1 MYFYEYRHIYY
12 VIIPVM
18 NGSGGRRCLGYVRV
32 HQRDVSVYSLW
43 EGGEM
48 GVLPVFVLYHCYDG
62 EEVMYTMYLD
72 DERGQVVLS
81 HQSSYIYWY
90 CTVTQ

>member
-1 MYFYEYRHIYY
+1 MGREE
-12 VIIPVM
+12 
-18 NGSGGRRCLGYVRV
+18 GSVLVVTGFIRGMSLSIACGRVVKR
-32 HQRDVSVYSLW
+32 
-43 EGGEM
+43 
-48 GVLPVFVLYHCYDG
+48 GVLPVFVLCHCYDG
-62 EEVMYTMYLD
+62 EEVMYAMYLD